1 MPLFT
6 NKRIEVPFRPHMKQL
21 LCGLTVLAA
30 LASPAG
36 AATCAEGVQVVE
48 QMSKALDLPEAER
61 SNIQALIAKAKIE
74 DRQGHQRNC
83 KIILAGAIRFFLIK
97 TVLD

>member
-1 MPLFT
+1 
-6 NKRIEVPFRPHMKQL
+6 MKQFF
-21 LCGLTVLAA
+21 CGLIVFAG
-30 LASPAG
+30 LASPAR
-36 AATCAEGVQVVE
+36 AATCAEGVQVIE

-74 DRQGHQRNC
+74 DQQGHQRNC

>member
-1 MPLFT
+1 MKRLF
-6 NKRIEVPFRPHMKQL
+6 F
-21 LCGLTVLAA
+21 GLIVLAA
-30 LASPAG
+30 LANPAR
-36 AATCAEGVQVVE
+36 AASCAEGFQVIE
-48 QMSKALDLPEAER
+48 QMSKALELSEAER
-61 SNIQALIAKAKIE
+61 SNVQALITKAKIE